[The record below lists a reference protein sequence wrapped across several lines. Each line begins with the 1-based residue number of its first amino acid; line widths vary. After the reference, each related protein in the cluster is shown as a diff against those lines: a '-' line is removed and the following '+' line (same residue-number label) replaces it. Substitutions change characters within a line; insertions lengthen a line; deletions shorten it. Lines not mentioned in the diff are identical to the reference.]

1 MSDSKKLTTTAAG
14 ASVPDNQNVLT
25 AGPLG
30 PLLVQ
35 DWQLSFR

>member
-1 MSDSKKLTTTAAG
+1 MDEKKQLTTVAG
-14 ASVPDNQNVLT
+14 APVPDNQNVMT
-25 AGPLG
+25 AGPRG